1 MPQDTN
7 INRRVVLA
15 NRPSGNPD
23 ANTFRLEEAEVPKP
37 GPGQM
42 LLRTQWLS
50 IDPYMRVRINE
61 GDSYMPAVQIGE
73 VMVGGTVSRVE
84 ASNHPDYKPGDL
96 VHSYAGWQDFALS
109 DGTDVILKLPADA
122 EHPSQYLGGLGM
134 PGFAAWYG
142 LLEIGQ
148 PKSGETVVVAAAT
161 GAVGQ
166 IVGALAKQRG
176 CRVVGVAGGPD
187 KCSMAV
193 EKLGF
198 DACVDHYQDDMD
210 KALAAACPKGIDVYF
225 ENVGGKVLMAVLP
238 LLNVNARMPVCGMV
252 SWYNMVDLPSG
263 PDHTPE
269 LMSAVLMKRLLMHGF
284 IIFDHYPTHHARFQ
298 QEMGEMLK
306 QGSIHFHEDVI
317 SGLERAPTALIGL
330 LRGDNIGK
338 LAVHVAD

>member
-1 MPQDTN
+1 MPQDTQT
-7 INRRVVLA
+7 NRRVILA

-23 ANTFRLEEAEVPKP
+23 AGTFQLEQAAVPQP

-61 GDSYMPAVQIGE
+61 GDSYMPAVKLGE
-73 VMVGGTVSRVE
+73 VMVGGTVSCVE
-84 ASNHPDYKPGDL
+84 ASNHPDYAPGDR
-96 VHSYAGWQDFALS
+96 VHSYAGWQDYALS
-109 DGTDVILKLPADA
+109 DGSDVILKLPADA
-122 EHPSQYLGGLGM
+122 EHPSRYLGGLGM

-148 PKSGETVVVAAAT
+148 PQPGETVVVAAAT

-166 IVGALAKQRG
+166 IVGALARQRG
-176 CRVVGVAGGPD
+176 CRVVGVAGGAE
-187 KCSMAV
+187 KCRMAV
-193 EKLGF
+193 EALGF
-198 DACVDHYQDDMD
+198 DACVDHYQDDLD
-210 KALAAACPKGIDVYF
+210 TSLAQACPKGIDIYF
-225 ENVGGKVLMAVLP
+225 ENVGGKVLLAVLP
-238 LLNVNARMPVCGMV
+238 LLNLNARMPVCGMV

-298 QEMGEMLK
+298 QEMGDLLTQSK
-306 QGSIHFHEDVI
+306 IHFHEDVI
-317 SGLERAPTALIGL
+317 DGLERAPMALIGM